1 MVLVLFLPS
10 RSLFLYSFS
19 FCGVIFGFIG
29 SKNLPFF
36 GLNRAKYCLRNGDM
50 SMFILLSLI
59 YELQQECDIAV
70 IAFQKGTKRLHV
82 VKTFNTI
89 NFLS

>member
-1 MVLVLFLPS
+1 
-10 RSLFLYSFS
+10 
-19 FCGVIFGFIG
+19 
-29 SKNLPFF
+29 
-36 GLNRAKYCLRNGDM
+36 M

-82 VKTFNTI
+82 VKTFNTV